1 MMLLSS
7 ANHSRSPTYQ
17 TLQLITRGAVYKKT
31 CADLK
36 KHTPVCET
44 HAEDLEGTFSG
55 LVKKKK
61 MCHRTSDIFGKG
73 WSHRTRRAKEERDKL
88 MSHHERERER
98 ERGSTGGDAF
108 LHN

>member
-1 MMLLSS
+1 MKKNMMLLSS

-61 MCHRTSDIFGKG
+61 CVIGRLIYLGRDGVIEQGEQK
-73 WSHRTRRAKEERDKL
+73 RREI
-88 MSHHERERER
+88 
-98 ERGSTGGDAF
+98 
-108 LHN
+108 N